1 MLCFCYSG
9 DILIER
15 WLPYGPQ
22 PERRIIVQSAPPPIR
37 YLEPYNK
44 IIIYETG
51 DDHVV
56 RKLKKLGPFKA
67 NPVDYI
73 ARYRSTLLDSATL
86 VQQARNI
93 GVHEDTLNFVFKKDR
108 Q

>member
-1 MLCFCYSG
+1 MLCFCYSA

-15 WLPYGPQ
+15 WLPYGYQ
-22 PERRIIVQSAPPPIR
+22 SERRIIVQPAPPPIR
-37 YLEPYNK
+37 YSEPYNK

-56 RKLKKLGPFKA
+56 RKLEKVGPVKE
-67 NPVDYI
+67 NPDDYM
-73 ARYRSTLLDSATL
+73 ARYMGTLLDSATL

-93 GVHEDTLNFVFKKDR
+93 GVHEDILNFVFKKDR